1 MIDNERVLKLEARNA
16 QLEQQITFL
25 RSEMRVA
32 IKGFLH
38 NNLNGHAWVCEQ
50 ALKMVSNQLNE
61 GELCEI

>member
-1 MIDNERVLKLEARNA
+1 MLDKEKVLQLEARNA

-32 IKGFLH
+32 ITAFLH
-38 NNLNGHAWVCEQ
+38 NNLSGHAWVCGQ

-61 GELCEI
+61 EES